1 MKLLRSFG
9 VALGVSGVV
18 GATMLASAP
27 LEKPDA
33 GSQQADV
40 RVVAAIPPPKPGDF
54 KSVLR
59 VEGMTKIAK
68 LGQAMSIGRGMFK
81 ALITPVPDAPS
92 PLIGEMLMPPA
103 PGYFVVFRF
112 MPVTNNTSFVQVG
125 DAIGTIDIE
134 DFAAA
139 ETKVKVKLN
148 LVISEVK
155 QNGVPLDVGANCRTV
170 TPVDLNLSGTVN
182 LGLPKVTPDGPV
194 VDKDHLAATINTS
207 YAIPAFTGCGV
218 TENLSPLM
226 TGLVSGPGN
235 DLIIKL
241 YNICFGTKQ
250 CDPYW

>member
-9 VALGVSGVV
+9 VALGVSAVV

-27 LEKPDA
+27 LEKPEA

-68 LGQAMSIGRGMFK
+68 LGQAMSIGRGKFK
-81 ALITPVPDAPS
+81 ALITPAPEGPS
-92 PLIGEMLMPPA
+92 ALIGEMLMPPA

-112 MPVTNNTSFVQVG
+112 VPVTNNTSFVQVG
-125 DAIGTIDIE
+125 DATGTIDIE

-155 QNGVPLDVGANCRTV
+155 QNGVPLDVGPNCRTV
-170 TPVDLNLSGTVN
+170 TPVDLELSGTIN
-182 LGLPKVTPDGPV
+182 LGARKVNETEPV
-194 VDKDHLAATINTS
+194 VEADRAATIKTS
-207 YAIPAFTGCGV
+207 YTIPAFTGCGA

-235 DLIIKL
+235 ELITYL
-241 YNICFGTKQ
+241 YNHCFGTSDCNK
-250 CDPYW
+250 YW

>member
-1 MKLLRSFG
+1 M
-9 VALGVSGVV
+9 V

-27 LEKPDA
+27 AEQP
-33 GSQQADV
+33 GPRQADV
-40 RVVAAIPPPKPGDF
+40 RVVAAIPPPGPGDF

-68 LGQAMSIGRGMFK
+68 LGQAMSIGRGKFR
-81 ALITPVPDAPS
+81 ALIKAVDDDVPN
-92 PLIGEMLMPPA
+92 PLIGEMSMPPA

-125 DAIGTIDIE
+125 DATGTIDLA
-134 DFAAA
+134 DTAGAK
-139 ETKVKVKLN
+139 TKVKVKLK

-155 QNGVPLDVGANCRTV
+155 QNGVPLDVGPDCHTV
-170 TPVDLNLSGTVN
+170 TPVDIDLSGTIN
-182 LGLPKVTPDGPV
+182 LGARRVNETEPVTEADR
-194 VDKDHLAATINTS
+194 AATIKTT

-235 DLIIKL
+235 ELITYL
-241 YNICFGTKQ
+241 YNHCFGTTACEK
-250 CDPYW
+250 YW